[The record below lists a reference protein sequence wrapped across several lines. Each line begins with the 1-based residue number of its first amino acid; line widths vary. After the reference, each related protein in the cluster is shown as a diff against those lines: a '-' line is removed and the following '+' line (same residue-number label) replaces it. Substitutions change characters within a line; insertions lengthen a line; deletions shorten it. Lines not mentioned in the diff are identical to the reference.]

1 MCEINRTRSASLA
14 SRVSQRGRKAQ
25 RPSPDRETV
34 WMRLPKKEREKSN
47 SCFSLRFFAP
57 TDNESI
63 KVQGGGGDMNP
74 SPSASARHGSAH
86 QQTAKLGSVGW
97 GRPCENSFLYGS
109 VRSRLLHR
117 VSGLLR
123 VLPCRR
129 CPKWRIMLKLWAETC
144 LSDGTG
150 RCRREHID
158 GTLRAALSISASTGN
173 RNTSG
178 A

>member
-1 MCEINRTRSASLA
+1 MGSKPKC
-14 SRVSQRGRKAQ
+14 KC
-25 RPSPDRETV
+25 SPWECSST
-34 WMRLPKKEREKSN
+34 N
-47 SCFSLRFFAP
+47 C
-57 TDNESI
+57 
-63 KVQGGGGDMNP
+63 
-74 SPSASARHGSAH
+74 
-86 QQTAKLGSVGW
+86 KLGSVGW

-129 CPKWRIMLKLWAETC
+129 CPKWRIMLKLWVETC

-150 RCRREHID
+150 RCHREHID

-173 RNTSG
+173 RNTHTHTQARVRVSTKLVITLG
-178 A
+178 NAESSP

>member
-1 MCEINRTRSASLA
+1 MRDRQDTFRFASFKSVPEGPQGPAALFRTGKRFGCGC
-14 SRVSQRGRKAQ
+14 Q
-25 RPSPDRETV
+25 
-34 WMRLPKKEREKSN
+34 KEREKSN

-158 GTLRAALSISASTGN
+158 GTLRAALKHQRVNGQP
-173 RNTSG
+173 
-178 A
+178 

>member
-1 MCEINRTRSASLA
+1 MRDRQDSFRFASFKSVAEGPQGPAALFRTGKRFGCGCPKKSAKSPTVVSVCASLRPQTMSHQSA
-14 SRVSQRGRKAQ
+14 GRRRG
-25 RPSPDRETV
+25 
-34 WMRLPKKEREKSN
+34 
-47 SCFSLRFFAP
+47 
-57 TDNESI
+57 
-63 KVQGGGGDMNP
+63 MNR

-117 VSGLLR
+117 ISGLLR
-123 VLPCRR
+123 VLRCRR